1 MSILLIPVE
10 VVTRIKHDVYLQ
22 DLCEKVKCDYDSLST
37 NVRLYS
43 KKGRVLA
50 EIDLLAIR
58 ENSCDVYEVKCSY
71 RITKAKKQL
80 LRIKR
85 LMPHVTNLYF
95 FCGESGLL
103 KVVEADQ
110 LN

>member
-1 MSILLIPVE
+1 MICSVE
-10 VVTRIKHDVYLQ
+10 VVTRIKHDIYLH
-22 DLCEKVKCDYDSLST
+22 DLCEKVKSDYDSLST

-43 KKGRVLA
+43 KRGRVLA
-50 EIDLLAIR
+50 EIDLLAVR

-85 LMPHVTNLYF
+85 LMPNVTNLYF
-95 FCGESGLL
+95 FCGESGQL
-103 KVVEADQ
+103 KEVEME
-110 LN
+110 

>member
-1 MSILLIPVE
+1 M
-10 VVTRIKHDVYLQ
+10 VTRIKHDIYLH
-22 DLCEKVKCDYDSLST
+22 DLCEKVKPDYDYVST

-50 EIDLLAIR
+50 EIDLLAVR
-58 ENSCDVYEVKCSY
+58 KGSCDVYEVKCSY

-85 LMPHVTNLYF
+85 LMPNVTNMFF
-95 FCGESGLL
+95 FCGESGML
-103 KVVEADQ
+103 KEVEAE
-110 LN
+110 

>member
-1 MSILLIPVE
+1 M
-10 VVTRIKHDVYLQ
+10 Q
-22 DLCEKVKCDYDSLST
+22 DLCEKIKYDYDSLST
-37 NVRLYS
+37 NVRLFS

-58 ENSCDVYEVKCSY
+58 ENSYHVYEVKCSY
-71 RITKAKKQL
+71 RITKARKQL

-85 LMPHVTNLYF
+85 LMPQVTNLYF

-103 KVVEADQ
+103 KEVEAE
-110 LN
+110 

>member
-1 MSILLIPVE
+1 M
-10 VVTRIKHDVYLQ
+10 YLQ

>member
-1 MSILLIPVE
+1 M
-10 VVTRIKHDVYLQ
+10 VTRIKHDVYLH
-22 DLCEKVKCDYDSLST
+22 DLCERIRYDYDSLST

-50 EIDLLAIR
+50 EIDLLAVR

-85 LMPHVTNLYF
+85 LMPEVTTLYF
-95 FCGESGLL
+95 FCGGSGSL
-103 KVVEADQ
+103 KKVEFD
-110 LN
+110 LVN